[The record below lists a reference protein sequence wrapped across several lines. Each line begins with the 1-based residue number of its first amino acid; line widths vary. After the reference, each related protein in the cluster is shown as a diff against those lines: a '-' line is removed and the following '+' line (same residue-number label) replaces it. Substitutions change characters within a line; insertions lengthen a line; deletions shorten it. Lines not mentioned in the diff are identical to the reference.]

1 MTQIIK
7 SPSRYEIIFDEA
19 MGVADI
25 EEQEVIEKLRAKE
38 EDEVYDFAN
47 NFVRQRRPL
56 PQFLKTFLIMKQ

>member
-1 MTQIIK
+1 
-7 SPSRYEIIFDEA
+7 

-56 PQFLKTFLIMKQ
+56 PQFLKHFLIMKQ

>member
-1 MTQIIK
+1 
-7 SPSRYEIIFDEA
+7 

-47 NFVRQRRPL
+47 NFVRQGDHYL
-56 PQFLKTFLIMKQ
+56 SFFKTFFDNETVKDIFGDIE